1 MFDEEKD
8 YRFRRRVD
16 TLETPSNRIKVYF
29 IAMSCDKDI
38 VLSGEKRKNNEH
50 RSPSD
55 QEVPNN
61 DYFMLKRVGDPVTKE
76 EYEYT
81 VEVTEQDR
89 SIKPCELVIVLRSQT
104 PGTSAPRWT
113 YGAFIYYE
121 EGKMRIEVENR
132 GIKFVRPTHVRVFPT
147 HPLVKV

>member
-1 MFDEEKD
+1 MFDEEGH
-8 YRFRRRVD
+8 RFRRRVD
-16 TLETPSNRIKVYF
+16 TLETSSNRIKVYF

-38 VLSGEKRKNNEH
+38 VLSGEKRNNNEH

-76 EYEYT
+76 EYEST
-81 VEVTEQDR
+81 IEVTEQDR
-89 SIKPCELVIVLRSQT
+89 SIKPCELVIVLRSDR
-104 PGTSAPRWT
+104 RWT
-113 YGAFIYYE
+113 YAAFIYYNE
-121 EGKMRIEVENR
+121 DIMRIEVENR
-132 GIKFVRPTHVRVFPT
+132 GVKFVPHTHVRVFPT